1 MSSAVSKMA
10 EVSATRRLRSEIA
23 ERAETGLCIA
33 SLDGAPRGHTPIDAV
48 TAYWIRLILN
58 LMQCEIDSGEQAM
71 RPRKSSQ
78 PAEEEF
84 DNGEK
89 LTNLASA
96 IEYLRIEAIRLNL
109 VRVATALNRV
119 LIILN
124 RENEK

>member
-1 MSSAVSKMA
+1 
-10 EVSATRRLRSEIA
+10 
-23 ERAETGLCIA
+23 
-33 SLDGAPRGHTPIDAV
+33 
-48 TAYWIRLILN
+48 
-58 LMQCEIDSGEQAM
+58 M

-78 PAEEEF
+78 PVEEEF
-84 DNGEK
+84 DSGEK

-124 RENEK
+124 KENEK